1 VQTLIAVV
9 LPVFLVVAVGYV
21 TVWRGIFS
29 DDVVES
35 LMAYAQKVAIPCLL
49 FYGISRLDLAQDFDL
64 RLLSSFFA
72 PAIGC
77 FLLGVAGGR
86 LIFKRPWEDA
96 IVIGFCCLYANTL
109 MLALPITERAY
120 GPDAVAGNYAIS
132 ALHAPICYIIGI
144 TSMEI
149 LRGHAG
155 GGRLVIGKIM
165 RGLGTNPVVIG
176 VVLGFAANLS
186 GLRLPVPIQEGLV
199 MIAVTAI
206 PVALFG
212 LGGVLSRYKPEGD
225 MRTVAFICLLSLV
238 LHPVLTWAIVQGF
251 ALDTAALRSAVV
263 TAAVAPGANAYVFA
277 NMYGRAR
284 RVAASSVLIG
294 TALSVISLWFWLT
307 VLP

>member
-1 VQTLIAVV
+1 METLIAVV
-9 LPVFLVVAVGYV
+9 LPVFLVVAAGYV

-29 DDVVES
+29 DTVVDS
-35 LMAYAQKVAIPCLL
+35 LMAYTQKVAIPCLL
-49 FYGISRLDLAQDFDL
+49 FYAIARLDLAQDFDW
-64 RLLSSFFA
+64 RLLSSFFV

-77 FLLGVAGGR
+77 FLLGLAGAR
-86 LIFKRPWEDA
+86 LIFGRPWEDS

-155 GGRLVIGKIM
+155 GGRLVIGKIL
-165 RGLGTNPVVIG
+165 RGLATNPVVIG
-176 VVLGFAANLS
+176 VVLGFAANVVGLS
-186 GLRLPVPIQEGLV
+186 LPAPIEEGLLMV
-199 MIAVTAI
+199 AATAI

-225 MRTVAFICLLSLV
+225 MRTVAFICVLSLV
-238 LHPVLTWAIVQGF
+238 LHPALTWGIVEGF
-251 ALDTAALRSAVV
+251 GLDTAALRSAVV

-277 NMYGRAR
+277 DMYGRAR
-284 RVAASSVLIG
+284 RVAASAVLIG
-294 TALSVISLWFWLT
+294 TVLTVFSVWFWLS